1 MTPIELFALF
11 ATLFLMLSGL
21 LVTWIA
27 EEYGLR
33 QKILSFIILAGVLWA
48 IMVSILVNIL

>member
-11 ATLFLMLSGL
+11 ATLFLLLSGL
-21 LVTWIA
+21 LVTWLA
-27 EEYGLR
+27 DEYGLR

-48 IMVSILVNIL
+48 AMVSILVNTL